1 MNNFKIKKSLIPCL
15 SLAAIIIAATSFSSI
30 SSASDISYTL
40 RNTTEDKAV
49 TENYFELGLGFAFGT
64 APSLTDDDDDDDFLE
79 VSLLLNGSYSWN
91 GLFIENYSES
101 SDDLLLGYHAYESE
115 NWSFDFVV
123 GPNYC
128 CSKSDDKFKELDERN
143 PSLMF
148 GGRLI
153 GYIGDNV
160 VQLSLKHDIGGNSH
174 GTSASALV
182 GRNWQVRNWN
192 FHGLVGLDFSD
203 SRLNDYYLGVNE
215 DEALR
220 SPFTEYSPGASFN
233 FTTEVGV
240 TYPITEDWVFRSTA
254 RFSTVSDAAMNS
266 PLFETTRSTAMSLS
280 TSISYVF

>member
-15 SLAAIIIAATSFSSI
+15 SLAAIIIAGASFST
-30 SSASDISYTL
+30 ASFANDIAHII
-40 RNTTEDKAV
+40 RNSTEENLI
-49 TENYFELGLGFAFGT
+49 TENYFELGLGLVVGI
-64 APSLTDDDDDDDFLE
+64 APSLDDDDDDSFAE
-79 VSLLLNGSYSWN
+79 VSLLINGSYSWN

-143 PSLMF
+143 PSLLF
-148 GGRLI
+148 GGRLT
-153 GYIGDNV
+153 GYIGGNV

-192 FHGLVGLDFSD
+192 FHGLVGLYFYD

-220 SPFTEYSPGASFN
+220 SQFTEYNPGASIN
-233 FTTEVGV
+233 FTAEAGV

-254 RFSTVSDAAMNS
+254 KFGTIPDAHMDS